1 MKDETT
7 LVHAGRE
14 VDHTVGV
21 INPPVFHASTI
32 TYPSLDAFKN
42 RMQRR
47 YTGITYGL
55 QGNPTRFAL
64 ADAVAALEGG
74 HKSIVVSS
82 GLGSITYAVMAFV
95 KSGDHLLVS
104 DSAYEPTRNFTSK
117 VLARFGIQTTFY
129 DPLIGAGIG
138 ALIRPNTRMILMESP
153 GSLTF
158 EVQDVRA
165 ITTVAKQ
172 RGVLTLLDNT
182 WATPLLFK
190 PLQHGVDVSS
200 QAATKYI
207 SGHSDV
213 LLGVITVNTEEH
225 FRAIKDMTTQI
236 GDNPGPD
243 DCYFALRG
251 LRTMAV
257 RLRQHEQSTLKVTQ
271 WLLKRP
277 EVARVLYPA
286 LPGDPGHV
294 LWKRDFRGACG
305 LFGLLLRTTNEAAVA
320 RMVDNLRLFK
330 IGASWG
336 GFESLVIPAFPGNA
350 RDAVAW
356 KEQGF
361 LLRLHIGLEDPEE
374 LMADLADGFDRLN
387 AALKASA

>member
-14 VDHTVGV
+14 VDHSVGV
-21 INPPVFHASTI
+21 VNPPVYHASTI
-32 TYPSLDAFKN
+32 VYPTLEAFKN
-42 RMQRR
+42 RAQHR

-64 ADAVAALEGG
+64 AEAVAALEGG

-82 GLGSITYAVMAFV
+82 GLGAITYAVLAFV
-95 KSGDHLLVS
+95 QAGDHLLVS

-117 VLARFGIQTTFY
+117 VLARFGIETTFY
-129 DPLIGAGIG
+129 DPRIGGDIAAVIK
-138 ALIRPNTRMILMESP
+138 PNTRMILMESP

-158 EVQDVRA
+158 EVQDVPA
-165 ITTVAKQ
+165 IVSEAKQ
-172 RGVLTLLDNT
+172 RGILTLLDNT

-190 PLQHGVDVSS
+190 PLAHGVDISS

-207 SGHSDV
+207 GGHSDL
-213 LLGVITVNTEEH
+213 LLGVITVKTEEH
-225 FRAIKDMTTQI
+225 FRAIKDITTQI

-243 DCYFALRG
+243 DCFMALRG

-257 RLRQHEQSTLKVTQ
+257 RMRQHEQSTLKVAR
-271 WLLKRP
+271 WLQQRP

-286 LPGDPGHV
+286 LPEDPGHA
-294 LWKRDFRGACG
+294 LWKRDFQGACG
-305 LFGLLLRTTNEAAVA
+305 LFGVLLRTGNEGAVA
-320 RMVDNLRLFK
+320 RMVDHLRLFK

-336 GFESLVIPAFPGNA
+336 GFESLVIPAFPAGA
-350 RDAVAW
+350 R
-356 KEQGF
+356 
-361 LLRLHIGLEDPEE
+361 
-374 LMADLADGFDRLN
+374 
-387 AALKASA
+387 